1 MTSFLTTLLHF
12 GLLLLQHLVTLD
24 VRQQNKNHFRLC
36 LERTFVHHEQ
46 ASLNLV
52 MGPQKQFKIVII
64 GDPCVGK
71 TCLLTLFTNG
81 TCKRHLGPI
90 L

>member
-1 MTSFLTTLLHF
+1 MTSFLTTILGYFYSNIWSHWTYDSRIKIIFDCVLN
-12 GLLLLQHLVTLD
+12 GHLGG
-24 VRQQNKNHFRLC
+24 
-36 LERTFVHHEQ
+36 EQ
-46 ASLNLV
+46 ASLCLV
-52 MGPQKQFKIVII
+52 MGTQKQFKIVII